1 MLDSIE
7 LQKKIK
13 FIVESQQL
21 PYDRASQISE
31 LDLEKVITICNGE
44 FENDSKTDYESALLN
59 LKLSLNI

>member
-21 PYDRASQISE
+21 PYDRASRISE

-44 FENDSKTDYESALLN
+44 FQDDKKTDYQSALLN
-59 LKLSLNI
+59 LKLSLNL